1 MKWLGLYLL
10 RSATI
15 LASLVVG
22 AVAFLTFL
30 QVVAVNGINLI
41 DITLSLLILVS
52 TIWLAWG
59 GMQGIIGLTSSA
71 LRVKRKRVQQIKGRT
86 VILMPVYNEDPLM
99 SFTRLA
105 AMDLSLKY
113 ADPDA
118 NIHFAILSDTRKD
131 EIARQEE
138 QMFVRLVEEC
148 NGQGRFFYRR
158 RAQNVGKKAGNVED
172 FFVHSGGVYDYALI
186 LDADSLMEGE
196 TILEMIRRMEAE
208 PRLGLLQ
215 TLPKIIR
222 AKTRFGR
229 AMQFAASFYSPVFCR
244 GLAMLQGEIGPFWG
258 HNAIVRVRAF
268 VQSCG
273 LPMLRGM
280 PPFGGHVMSHDYVEA
295 ALLARA
301 GWIVRVDDDLEGSY
315 EEGPENVVDH
325 AKRDRRWCQGN
336 LQHSRIIGAPGLK
349 AWSRFVFAQ
358 GIMAYI
364 APLFWLVFLVISIL
378 APNFDPQPDYF
389 PEPNW
394 PIPYIPPSMT
404 FEAISLLVG
413 IFGLLLLPKLMVA
426 IKASVTGDA
435 ARFGGAGK
443 IFASTL
449 LEVLLSSL
457 IAPIV
462 MLYTTR
468 SVYQVMMG
476 KDGGWPTNNRGD
488 GQLSLNESI
497 RASAW
502 ISLIGLVGLIAARLL
517 APAIFYW
524 LLPVA
529 LPITFAPLILW
540 WSSRQGPEAFF
551 MVPGDIWKPAVVG
564 LHDELIEKW
573 TSLGADASL
582 EHHSAL
588 LAGDR
593 HGKRTQG
600 AERVEPAQ

>member
-1 MKWLGLYLL
+1 MKKLGLYLL
-10 RSATI
+10 RGGTI
-15 LASLVVG
+15 AASLAVG
-22 AVAFLTFL
+22 AIAFFTFL
-30 QVVAVNGINLI
+30 QVVAVNGINVI
-41 DITLSLLILVS
+41 EIALSLLILIS

-59 GMQGIIGLTSSA
+59 GMQGIIGLTTSA
-71 LRVKRKRVQQIKGRT
+71 KQPSRHEDGWINGKT

-105 AMDLSLKY
+105 AMDKSIKQ
-113 ADPDA
+113 AESHVD
-118 NIHFAILSDTRKD
+118 IHFAVLSDTRDD

-138 QMFVRLVEEC
+138 ELFVRLVEEC

-158 RAQNVGKKAGNVED
+158 RAQNVGKKAGNVEE
-172 FFVHSGGVYDYALI
+172 FFEQSGGAYDYAVI
-186 LDADSLMEGE
+186 LDADSLMEGQ

-222 AKTRFGR
+222 AETRFGR

-244 GLAMLQGEIGPFWG
+244 GLAMLQGETGPFWG

-273 LPMLRGM
+273 LPVLQGT
-280 PPFGGHVMSHDYVEA
+280 PPFGGHIMSHDYVEA

-301 GWIVRVDDDLEGSY
+301 GWIVRVDDDLEGSF
-315 EEGPENVVDH
+315 EEGPENVIDH
-325 AKRDRRWCQGN
+325 GKRDRRWCQGN
-336 LQHSRIIGAPGLK
+336 LQHARIITAPGLK

-364 APLFWLVFLVISIL
+364 APLFWLAFLLISIL
-378 APNFDPQPDYF
+378 APYFDVQPDYF
-389 PEPNW
+389 PEANW

-413 IFGLLLLPKLMVA
+413 IFGLLLLPKLLVA
-426 IKASVTGDA
+426 VKASLNGQA
-435 ARFGGAGK
+435 YAFGGIGK
-443 IFASTL
+443 VFVSTL

-462 MLYTTR
+462 MLFTTR
-468 SVYQVMMG
+468 SVYQVLMG

-488 GQLSLNESI
+488 GQLSWRESFS
-497 RASAW
+497 ASSW
-502 ISLIGLVGLIAARLL
+502 ISLIGLCSLLITYQLTPSIL
-517 APAIFYW
+517 YW

-529 LPITFAPLILW
+529 LPITFAPIILW
-540 WSSRQGPEAFF
+540 WSSRVGASTCFT
-551 MVPGDIWKPAVVG
+551 VPADKIKPQIVD
-564 LHDELIEKW
+564 LHDALVEKW
-573 TSLGADASL
+573 TLVSPKELPQEETAVKDQQPEDSIVPRL
-582 EHHSAL
+582 VPSS
-588 LAGDR
+588 
-593 HGKRTQG
+593 
-600 AERVEPAQ
+600 